1 MRKGLIVM
9 RKSPL
14 LSAACT
20 SLLLTMPAVA
30 IMQSPASAASCSVF
44 ATKPYAASAYDE
56 VRGSGGRSG
65 CTSSKQILVELKWD
79 RPLSP
84 DPVLDYRSGTF
95 TNVTL
100 YVEADCLL
108 GTHDYYVD
116 VSGDAGSINSDRR
129 SITGTNC

>member
-1 MRKGLIVM
+1 MEGRLVM
-9 RKSPL
+9 IKSSV
-14 LSAACT
+14 LSSVCT
-20 SLLLTMPAVA
+20 SLLLTIPAVV
-30 IMQSPASAASCSVF
+30 IMQSPASAAACSVF
-44 ATKPYAASAYDE
+44 ATRPYAASAYDE

-65 CTSSKQILVELKWD
+65 CTSSKQILVELKWN
-79 RPLSP
+79 RRLSP
-84 DPVLDYRSGTF
+84 DPVIDYRSGTF

-129 SITGTNC
+129 SISGTNC